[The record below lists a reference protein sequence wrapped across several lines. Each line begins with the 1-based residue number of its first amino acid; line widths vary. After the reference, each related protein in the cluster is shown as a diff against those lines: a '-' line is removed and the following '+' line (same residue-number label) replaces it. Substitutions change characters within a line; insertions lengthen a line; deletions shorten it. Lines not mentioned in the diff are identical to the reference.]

1 MKRMFAIEQILQKQE
16 SKKSKHCFITQAN
29 ATMTTRKQILKPSSL
44 LRNTLLAGLS
54 LMILTGCSD
63 SEAEKK
69 PATQI
74 VAKVNGDE
82 ITVHQ
87 LNNAVAKVPNVTQ
100 ENIDAVRKEVL
111 EKLINQQLAVQQAEK
126 NKMDR
131 SAEVVMMMD
140 AAKREILTK
149 AYLSQLVANL
159 PQPTEQEAT
168 KFYDEHPELFAQ
180 RRIYKLQ
187 EIVIPAKDAPP
198 VDEIRQVASEKSMD
212 DIVAWLKGK
221 SIQFR
226 TGGAT
231 RAAEQISLSMLS
243 QIASLQDG
251 QTKVIEGPEAV
262 TVVHLVSSELSP
274 VSKETA
280 MQRIPRFLA
289 NEQAKDII
297 NEDLQRLKTTAKIE
311 YLNDFQSMAKQETA
325 EPVVATPDKAEPE
338 AVNVE
343 KGIGL

>member
-1 MKRMFAIEQILQKQE
+1 
-16 SKKSKHCFITQAN
+16 
-29 ATMTTRKQILKPSSL
+29 MTTRKQILKPSSL
-44 LRNTLLAGLS
+44 LRNTLIAGLS

-87 LNNAVAKVPNVTQ
+87 LNNAVAKVPNVNQ
-100 ENIDAVRKEVL
+100 ENIDAVRKEIL

-131 SAEVVMMMD
+131 SAQVVMMMD

-149 AYLSQLVANL
+149 AYLSQLVANM
-159 PQPTEQEAT
+159 PQPSEQESS
-168 KFYDEHPELFAQ
+168 KFYEAHPELFAQ

-187 EIVIPAKDAPP
+187 EIVLPVKDAP
-198 VDEIRQVASEKSMD
+198 VDEIRQLASDKSMD
-212 DIVAWLKGK
+212 EIVTWLKGK
-221 SIQFR
+221 NIKFR

-231 RAAEQISLSMLS
+231 RAAEQISLPMLS

-251 QTKVIEGPEAV
+251 QTKVIEGPESL
-262 TVVHLVSSELSP
+262 TIVHLVSSELSP
-274 VSKETA
+274 VDKETA

-289 NEQAKDII
+289 NEQAKEVI
-297 NEDLQRLKTTAKIE
+297 NEDLKRLKTTAKIE
-311 YLNDFQSMAKQETA
+311 YLNDFQSMAKEEA
-325 EPVVATPDKAEPE
+325 AAAAAATPDKAEPE